1 MLKDRLIEAI
11 NESERIVELEEKYSK
26 HLEAHDL
33 TVNEIKEL
41 REQYNS
47 FIEKQKSVLKDLA
60 QHLENMTN
68 DFLNINKFIEE
79 YKNKF
84 NELAERVHKLEK
96 NYDPSLI
103 D

>member
-84 NELAERVHKLEK
+84 NELAERVHELEK
-96 NYDPSLI
+96 NYCPSLI

>member
-41 REQYNS
+41 REQHNS

-84 NELAERVHKLEK
+84 NELAERVHELEK
-96 NYDPSLI
+96 NYCPSLI